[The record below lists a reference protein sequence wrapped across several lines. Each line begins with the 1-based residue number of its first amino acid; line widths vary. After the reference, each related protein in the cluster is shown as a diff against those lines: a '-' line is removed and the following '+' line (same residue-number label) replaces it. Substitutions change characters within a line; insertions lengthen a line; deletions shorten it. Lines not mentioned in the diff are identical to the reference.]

1 MGAEW
6 LAPRASRGAI
16 LSREYEKYSEDGPTH
31 PWQRRFFEGEGSKAF
46 RAFAMYRD
54 MGPDRTMRRVVEDM
68 DRPAGYIS
76 QCERWSRQWDW
87 VERAQLYDDY
97 QDDLKLRAKQRQA
110 RDMAE
115 RHAEIAQKAM
125 QLVDLKLQSVIHTV
139 EARVQAKDGGDIT
152 EVSMGILPQLMREA
166 ASLERLSRGE
176 PDAITE
182 HRESVVLPKSLD
194 EEDHEALIERMRQ
207 KGALPGSPA
216 DDLEEDEED
225 VDE

>member
-1 MGAEW
+1 
-6 LAPRASRGAI
+6 
-16 LSREYEKYSEDGPTH
+16 
-31 PWQRRFFEGEGSKAF
+31 
-46 RAFAMYRD
+46 
-54 MGPDRTMRRVVEDM
+54 MRQAAKEL
-68 DRPAGYIS
+68 DRPPGYVS
-76 QCERWSRQWDW
+76 MLEEWSAKWDW

-125 QLVDLKLQSVIHTV
+125 QLVDLKLRGVIQTV
-139 EARVQAKDGGDIT
+139 EARLEAKEEIDVT

-182 HRESVVLPKSLD
+182 HREGVVLPKALD
-194 EEDHEALIERMRQ
+194 EDDHEALIERMRQ

-216 DDLEEDEED
+216 DDFEEDEED
-225 VDE
+225 ADE